1 MSGQIENP
9 KSPYKPDIKKS
20 FSYNTLTIIFGAI
33 AALLGVI
40 GIIGLSFG
48 IVFLSGILPEFKPIA
63 VSAALAWI
71 FFGLI
76 LAFHAK
82 KPLTGIT
89 LTIIKA
95 VSLVI
100 AVTAV
105 LGLFLNLLGWNFFVE
120 DLING
125 LASQFMS
132 GQVTPISPVATVFI
146 ILSGIALFLALG
158 PSRNLPE
165 NQRSRNVA
173 GIVGFSIVLMSFTFL
188 LSYSLGAPLLYKTT
202 IIPIALSSALAAL
215 FTGLGLVTTAGPSS
229 LPLRYLT
236 AHSIRARLLWSFL
249 PLIVIIV
256 LAQGLLDATIVSV
269 YHVDNAIEISIGIM
283 LFCLITAYIV
293 NNIAGEVGRQIETE
307 EEKRRNAEEALRE
320 SEETFRALAENAND
334 GILVAVGTGIHV
346 FANRRAAEITGYGND
361 ELLKLTIR
369 DLSHPDEFRRKIH
382 ERYVR
387 KLAGEAELSEYET
400 RIVRK
405 DGKILPIEIT
415 SAKTDWRGQA
425 ADLVLIRDISARK
438 QAEETLRESEL
449 RLRRF
454 YESGLFGAIFWTMDG
469 KITDANDTFLR
480 MVGYSRDDLE
490 SGRIDWPSMTPPEF
504 RDLDEKSV
512 KELTSTGFNKTAF
525 EKEYIRKDGTRIPIL
540 IAGAMLDEKRSR
552 GIAIVIDITERRKTE
567 DTLRVSE
574 EKYRTLFENMLEGFA
589 YCRMIYDEL
598 QRPVDFIYLNVNR
611 SFDRIIGAQTVTGKL
626 VTEVFPGI
634 REAYPQLFEI
644 YGRVA
649 LTGQAESFDLD
660 FRPSGKLLHISVYSP
675 QKEYFVAIFEDIT
688 EVRRVEAELRES
700 EQRLLLALDVSRMG
714 IWELDLTL
722 HSAHRTLRHDQ
733 IFGYQTLLPEWTY
746 EMFLLHVIPED
757 RKDVDEKF
765 NEAIAKQQVWSFE
778 CRIHRSDDIVRW
790 IMALGKGEYDPNG
803 KPVRMLGI
811 VQDITDRKQVEQQQ
825 EILINDLEQKNA
837 ELERFTY
844 TVSHDLRSPL
854 ITIHGFTGLLE
865 SDIAGNNATAIAH
878 DLDRINAAATKMEEL
893 LHDLLNLSR
902 IGRVVNP
909 PEKISFTVLAQEAVD
924 LLAGVISERKV
935 QVIVDPDM
943 PVVTVD
949 PARVREAIM
958 NLIENAVKFMG
969 DQQYPE
975 IRIGIEYNNNRPVFF
990 VRDNGIGIDQKYF
1003 GKLFHLFE
1011 KLDAKKE
1018 GSGVGLAIVKRI
1030 IEVQGGRIWVESGGP
1045 GKGSIF
1051 RFTLPVL

>member
-1 MSGQIENP
+1 
-9 KSPYKPDIKKS
+9 
-20 FSYNTLTIIFGAI
+20 
-33 AALLGVI
+33 
-40 GIIGLSFG
+40 
-48 IVFLSGILPEFKPIA
+48 
-63 VSAALAWI
+63 
-71 FFGLI
+71 
-76 LAFHAK
+76 
-82 KPLTGIT
+82 
-89 LTIIKA
+89 
-95 VSLVI
+95 
-100 AVTAV
+100 
-105 LGLFLNLLGWNFFVE
+105 
-120 DLING
+120 
-125 LASQFMS
+125 
-132 GQVTPISPVATVFI
+132 
-146 ILSGIALFLALG
+146 
-158 PSRNLPE
+158 
-165 NQRSRNVA
+165 
-173 GIVGFSIVLMSFTFL
+173 
-188 LSYSLGAPLLYKTT
+188 
-202 IIPIALSSALAAL
+202 
-215 FTGLGLVTTAGPSS
+215 
-229 LPLRYLT
+229 
-236 AHSIRARLLWSFL
+236 
-249 PLIVIIV
+249 
-256 LAQGLLDATIVSV
+256 
-269 YHVDNAIEISIGIM
+269 
-283 LFCLITAYIV
+283 
-293 NNIAGEVGRQIETE
+293 
-307 EEKRRNAEEALRE
+307 
-320 SEETFRALAENAND
+320 
-334 GILVAVGTGIHV
+334 
-346 FANRRAAEITGYGND
+346 
-361 ELLKLTIR
+361 
-369 DLSHPDEFRRKIH
+369 
-382 ERYVR
+382 
-387 KLAGEAELSEYET
+387 
-400 RIVRK
+400 
-405 DGKILPIEIT
+405 
-415 SAKTDWRGQA
+415 
-425 ADLVLIRDISARK
+425 
-438 QAEETLRESEL
+438 
-449 RLRRF
+449 
-454 YESGLFGAIFWTMDG
+454 MDG
-469 KITDANDTFLR
+469 KITEANDTFLR
-480 MVGYSRDDLE
+480 MVGYTRDDLV
-490 SGRIDWPSMTPPEF
+490 SGRIDWLSMTPPEF
-504 RDLDEKSV
+504 RDLDEKSIE
-512 KELTSTGFNKTAF
+512 ELASTGFNKTAF
-525 EKEYIRKDGTRIPIL
+525 EKEYIRKDGTRIPVL

-567 DTLRVSE
+567 DALRESE

-611 SFDRIIGAQTVTGKL
+611 SFDRIIGAKTVTGKL
-626 VTEVFPGI
+626 VTEVFSGI
-634 REAYPQLFEI
+634 REEYPQLFEI

-649 LTGQAESFDLD
+649 LTGQPESFDLD

-675 QKEYFVAIFEDIT
+675 QKEFFVAIFEDIT

-765 NEAIAKQQVWSFE
+765 NEAIAKQQIWSFE
-778 CRIHRSDDIVRW
+778 CRIRRNDDVVRW
-790 IMALGKGEYDPNG
+790 IMAVGKGEYDPNG

-811 VQDITDRKQVEQQQ
+811 VQDITDRKQVEQQR
-825 EILINDLEQKNA
+825 EILIKDLEQKNA

-865 SDIAGNNATAIAH
+865 SDIAGNNAPAIAH

-902 IGRVVNP
+902 IGRVVSP
-909 PEKISFTVLAQEAVD
+909 PEKISFTVLSQGAVD

-1030 IEVQGGRIWVESGGP
+1030 IEVHGGRIWVESGGL
-1045 GKGSIF
+1045 GKGSTF